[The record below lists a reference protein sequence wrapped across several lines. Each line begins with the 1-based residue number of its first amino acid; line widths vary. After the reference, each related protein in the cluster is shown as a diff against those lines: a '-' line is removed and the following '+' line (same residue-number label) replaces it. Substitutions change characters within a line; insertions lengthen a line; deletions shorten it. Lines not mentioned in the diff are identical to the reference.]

1 MVTDSFGLVASWLL
15 AYFLRFYT
23 QIIPVTKGIP
33 PFSRYVSLVVPVV
46 LLWLVCFSYFRAY
59 GSSKIRRRTA
69 EFYDTIK
76 AHAFTIIIF
85 VAITS
90 IIAEYRYSRV
100 VIGYFG
106 LLSLFF
112 LVSTRMI
119 LRNVL
124 RKLVAQ
130 GVREQKVLII
140 GSGPSAEGIIWKL
153 KKMPELGA
161 KVVGYL
167 GEKGDSKT
175 NYLGGYDSL
184 EQVLEKISVDHIVIA
199 LPRSESALQDSLLKQ
214 LDTITINV
222 LLVPDLYEYI
232 TLGCSVEDFDQ
243 IPVVALNES
252 PIDPFGMAL
261 KRMLDI
267 VGATV
272 AIVLFSPLFL
282 IISFLV
288 KLTSKGPI
296 LYGQVRMSLDGSE
309 FQMWKFRS
317 MKVGAEQETGAV
329 WAKKND
335 DRRTRIGKI
344 LRATSLDELPQL
356 FNVLVGDMSL
366 VGPRPERPEFV
377 KNFRKSVPKYMLRHK
392 VKGGITGWAQ
402 INGWRGDTGLDGRI
416 ESDLFYIRN
425 WSIWLDLKILLLTPL
440 RGFVNKNAY

>member
-1 MVTDSFGLVASWLL
+1 MVTDSIGLVASWLL
-15 AYFLRFYT
+15 AYYLRFYT
-23 QIIPVTKGIP
+23 QIIPVTKGVP

-69 EFYDTIK
+69 EFYNTIK
-76 AHAFTIIIF
+76 AQFFTVAIF

-90 IIAEYRYSRV
+90 IVAEYRYSRV
-100 VIGYFG
+100 VIVYFG
-106 LLSLFF
+106 ILSLVY

-119 LRNVL
+119 LRNIL
-124 RKLVAQ
+124 RRLVAQ

-140 GSGPSAEGIIWKL
+140 GSGSSAEGVIWKL

-161 KVVGYL
+161 KIIGYL
-167 GEKGDSKT
+167 GEKTDSKAT
-175 NYLGGYDSL
+175 HLGSYSD
-184 EQVLEKISVDHIVIA
+184 LEKILEQNSIDHIVIA
-199 LPRSESALQDSLLKQ
+199 LPRSESSLQNSLLKE
-214 LDTITINV
+214 LDATTINV

-252 PIDPFGMAL
+252 PIDPLGMAL
-261 KRMLDI
+261 KRVLD
-267 VGATV
+267 VLGSLL
-272 AIVLFSPLFL
+272 AILLFSPLFL
-282 IISFLV
+282 LIAILV
-288 KLTSKGPI
+288 KLTSRGPI

-309 FQMWKFRS
+309 FKMWKFRS
-317 MKVGAEQETGAV
+317 MKVGAEKETGAV
-329 WAKKND
+329 WAKKDD
-335 DRRTRIGKI
+335 DRKTRLGKI
-344 LRATSLDELPQL
+344 LRATSLDELPQF
-356 FNVLVGDMSL
+356 FNVLFGDMSL

-416 ESDLFYIRN
+416 ESDLYYIRN